1 MWFALAF
8 GGVAC
13 YVAQLW
19 IRVTV
24 ASANRRPRRVQRRGA
39 EQEHKAEVINEE
51 DEGEGEEDEDEGVQD
66 GDE

>member
-19 IRVTV
+19 IRITV
-24 ASANRRPRRVQRRGA
+24 VRANGRPRHVQRRGA
-39 EQEHKAEVINEE
+39 DQEHKGEVTDEE
-51 DEGEGEEDEDEGVQD
+51 GEDEDVDDEGLA
-66 GDE
+66 GNE